1 MTTNASVLTFSILTI
16 PEREKYLQQLLR
28 SIAGMRLDPPPRV
41 DIVYNRPL
49 DDSLSDV
56 IERIRALA
64 RGLPVEVYFNAGETT
79 IGAGR
84 NLQLSVCR
92 TPLIAF
98 IDDDLTLHDDIV
110 PALLDTLNTHP
121 VGLVGFRSLQ
131 GDTDEQFKPREAT
144 PSVTRGDLRFMPV
157 QGMLCAGYRQL
168 FADLGGFNQR
178 RRFWGEWTELNL
190 RLWRNGYPTA
200 YQMERGFLRHWHDA
214 PSSPT
219 RNMSGREKHVVWGLI
234 CTALEYDAVDV
245 NEATEVFWQLIE
257 ERYLAYSYG
266 DELSPR
272 NVLKTVLELV
282 PQISDEWGAIQA
294 FRAQTRLHPFPFA
307 PFHRF
312 TDDEVSTV
320 LRHAESA
327 IAPYRGRLSHEVAR
341 VSGVFPVVA
350 SPVRA
355 DDPGSLKAAWA
366 RLRGSVR
373 ALRQRF

>member
-1 MTTNASVLTFSILTI
+1 MTNASVLTFSILTI
-16 PEREKYLQQLLR
+16 PERERYLQQLLR
-28 SIAGMRLDPPPRV
+28 SIASLSVDRPPRV

-56 IERIRALA
+56 TERISRLA
-64 RGLPVEVYFNAGETT
+64 TGLPVEVYFNAGETT

-110 PALLDTLNTHP
+110 PALLDTLATHP
-121 VGLVGFRSLQ
+121 VGMVGFPSLE
-131 GDTDEQFKPREAT
+131 GDTDTRFKPRDNT
-144 PSVTRGDLRFMPV
+144 PSITRGPLRFMPV
-157 QGMLCAGYRQL
+157 QGMLCAGYRAL
-168 FADLGGFNQR
+168 FADLGGFNPR

-190 RLWRNGYPTA
+190 RLWRNGFPTA

-257 ERYLAYSYG
+257 DRYLAYSYG
-266 DELSPR
+266 DELTPR

-294 FRAQTRLHPFPFA
+294 FRAQTRSHPFQFA

-312 TDDEVSTV
+312 SEEEVSTV
-320 LRHAESA
+320 LTHARTA
-327 IAPYRGRLSHEVAR
+327 IMPYRERVTRELARASGALPAVTASPTTADVGTLRSAWGRLRTSI
-341 VSGVFPVVA
+341 
-350 SPVRA
+350 
-355 DDPGSLKAAWA
+355 
-366 RLRGSVR
+366 R